1 MDAKQKNAVERE
13 LREQLVALLDITW
26 SLYGF
31 DSMESISQQ
40 TGLSKATLYRLW
52 GGLWKRP
59 QILTLQKLCRPVG
72 LQITLTN
79 DGSVTTSLRQ
89 QVLRRTR

>member
-13 LREQLVALLDITW
+13 LREQLVALLNITW

-31 DSMESISQQ
+31 DSMESIAQQ

-52 GGLWKRP
+52 GCLWKRP
-59 QILTLQKLCRPVG
+59 QILTLQKLCWPVG
-72 LQITLTN
+72 LQITLTS
-79 DGSVTTSLRQ
+79 DGSVKTSMSQ
-89 QVLRRTR
+89 EALRRRG